1 MKQQSTKH
9 RQGADH
15 LQTLR
20 ESLAKCVSRHTDGVE
35 QLPTAIRDLTFYRR
49 EAPTQPTNCMLEPS
63 VAFIIQGAK
72 RVLLGNDTY
81 PHDMGRFL
89 ITSLDLPTMMQIV
102 DASPEKPYLGLA
114 LKLDLRVMAELME
127 QSGLAP
133 PRGQPT
139 CRGMVLGE
147 TSLPLL
153 DAFKRLVEL
162 LDEPDT
168 IPVVAPLIQRE
179 IFFRLLVSDQ
189 GMRLRQIV
197 MMGSQSQRIAK
208 AINWLKLHYT
218 HPLSID
224 ELAAS
229 VQMSASSFH
238 HHFRELTAMTPLQ
251 FQKWLRL
258 NEARWLMFSEKIDA
272 STAAF
277 HVGYESPTQF
287 SREYSRLFGAPPLR
301 DIKRMNFAGVKH
313 IHPTHQSGRMG
324 RGENVDDHDS
334 GKYQANS

>member
-1 MKQQSTKH
+1 MPRLMCK
-9 RQGADH
+9 
-15 LQTLR
+15 
-20 ESLAKCVSRHTDGVE
+20 
-35 QLPTAIRDLTFYRR
+35 P
-49 EAPTQPTNCMLEPS
+49 
-63 VAFIIQGAK
+63 
-72 RVLLGNDTY
+72 
-81 PHDMGRFL
+81 
-89 ITSLDLPTMMQIV
+89 
-102 DASPEKPYLGLA
+102 KPYLGPA
-114 LKLDLRVMAELME
+114 LKVDLRVMAELMV

-133 PRGQPT
+133 PREQPT

-147 TSLPLL
+147 TALPLL

-168 IPVVAPLIQRE
+168 IPVLAPLIQRE
-179 IFFRLLVSDQ
+179 IFFRLLVHDQ
-189 GMRLRQIV
+189 GMRLRQISV
-197 MMGSQSQRIAK
+197 MGSQSQRIAK
-208 AINWLKLHYT
+208 AIDWLKSHYT

-258 NEARWLMFSEKIDA
+258 NEARWLTFSESIDA

-287 SREYSRLFGAPPLR
+287 SREYSRLFGTPPLR
-301 DIKRMNFAGVKH
+301 DIKRMN
-313 IHPTHQSGRMG
+313 
-324 RGENVDDHDS
+324 
-334 GKYQANS
+334 

>member
-1 MKQQSTKH
+1 MKQQSTEH

-20 ESLAKCVSRHTDGVE
+20 QTLVECVSRHTDGVE
-35 QLPTAIRDLTFYRR
+35 QLPTAIRELTFYRR

-63 VAFIIQGAK
+63 VAFVIQGAK
-72 RVLLGNDTY
+72 RVLLGDDTY

-102 DASPEKPYLGLA
+102 DASQEKPYLGLA
-114 LKLDLRVMAELME
+114 LKLDLRVMAELMV

-133 PRGQPT
+133 PREQAT

-147 TSLPLL
+147 TALPLL

-162 LDEPDT
+162 LDDPDT

-189 GMRLRQIV
+189 GMRLRQIAV
-197 MMGSQSQRIAK
+197 IGSQSQRIAK
-208 AINWLKLHYT
+208 AVDWLKSHYT
-218 HPLSID
+218 DPLSID

-301 DIKRMNFAGVKH
+301 DIKRMNRTSV
-313 IHPTHQSGRMG
+313 Q
-324 RGENVDDHDS
+324 
-334 GKYQANS
+334 Q